1 MTNDDNIRT
10 LPISTPG
17 ESHVRHLFILFAS
30 VTLAASTATAQP
42 RLMIGQIQKGA
53 LSASSA
59 RLEDGSSY
67 DLYRYDS
74 PGNETIVIL
83 MESSDFDS
91 YLSLGRTEYGAFTQL
106 ASDDDGG
113 GGTNARIEHT
123 IAAAGTYLIRANSL
137 MPGETGSY
145 TIRVI
150 RSEATAAIVERTPIR
165 VGQSVAGLFTTDTPT
180 LEDGSHFAEFTL
192 AGSEGQ
198 TVEIQLTSDD
208 FDAYLWV
215 GILVDGLFESIEV
228 NDDGEDGTNARI
240 LFTFPDNQT
249 YVIRANTLNEGE
261 TGSFTVRVTAAN

>member
-1 MTNDDNIRT
+1 M
-10 LPISTPG
+10 
-17 ESHVRHLFILFAS
+17 RHLIILLAS
-30 VTLAASTATAQP
+30 AALAASTAMAQP
-42 RLMIGQIQKGA
+42 RLMIGQVQNGTLGPDSEK
-53 LSASSA
+53 
-59 RLEDGSSY
+59 LEDGSSY
-67 DLYRYDS
+67 DLYRYES
-74 PGNETIVIL
+74 PGGETIVIL
-83 MESSDFDS
+83 MESADFDTF
-91 YLSLGRTEYGAFTQL
+91 LSLGRIEYGAFTQL

-123 IAAAGTYLIRANSL
+123 IVAAGTYLIRANSW
-137 MPGETGSY
+137 MSDETGSY
-145 TIRVI
+145 SILVNRAEP
-150 RSEATAAIVERTPIR
+150 SPAIVERTPIR
-165 VGQSVAGLFTTDTPT
+165 VGQSVAGRFTTDTPT